1 MIILYANRY
10 GMRHKRSDTNMSC
23 FSVVRQGG
31 RTKQVANEMNIELLE

>member
-1 MIILYANRY
+1 MIILHANHY
-10 GMRHKRSDTNMSC
+10 GMRRIRSDINMSC